1 MKTSVRLAYGRKVLW
16 LIGLILLVM
25 LCSNIEKSIQ
35 QTVSE
40 TFNIML
46 VIWSNPIIAV
56 IIGFYISLIIVKKWS
71 ININPS
77 LLWCIAI
84 PCMILTFVY
93 PVFASLASVE
103 SLHLDIKN
111 PIIINWLLQI
121 YSTDVFGI
129 IAGMTVILSIFSAPK
144 K

>member
-1 MKTSVRLAYGRKVLW
+1 MKSSMWLVYGRKFFW

-25 LCSNIEKSIQ
+25 LCSNIEKIIQ

-40 TFNIML
+40 TFNFMP

-71 ININPS
+71 FNINPS
-77 LLWCIAI
+77 LLWCVAI
-84 PCMILTFVY
+84 PCMLLTFAY
-93 PVFASLASVE
+93 PVFASLASIE
-103 SLHLDIKN
+103 SYQLDIKN